1 MATLTINFS
10 EKINSSLQIGDTA
23 YSKALDAIEPTLLG
37 TVVEIQRSAQV
48 GNFYQDFNEIII
60 STTTS
65 NVPVGTTV
73 NTDNEIIQGD
83 YIFFSK
89 NKYANTSGL
98 VGYFADVKFEN
109 NSTSKAEL
117 FAIASEV
124 SESSK

>member
-23 YSKALDAIEPTLLG
+23 YSKALDAIEPTQLG

-65 NVPVGTTV
+65 NVPAVTTV
-73 NTDNEIIQGD
+73 NADGEIIQGD

-89 NKYANTSGL
+89 NKHANTSGL

-109 NSTSKAEL
+109 NSTNKAEL